1 MAPSDWSR
9 AESLS
14 PCVERFWNVFGADS
28 ENPHT
33 CESSARFS
41 TNFLGGN
48 IFLRAGW
55 IARDSTVK
63 NGIPSI
69 ALLFTRS
76 VTKNLWDLV
85 LSQLTEGILIFEL
98 TWLTRKILAN
108 PRPRITSEAR
118 LVWVHPCLALLISL
132 CVTYNAAF

>member
-14 PCVERFWNVFGADS
+14 PCVECFWNIFGVDS

-41 TNFLGGN
+41 ISFLGGN
-48 IFLRAGW
+48 IFPRAGW
-55 IARDSTVK
+55 IARDSAVK
-63 NGIPSI
+63 NGMLSI

-85 LSQLTEGILIFEL
+85 LSHLTEGILIFEL
-98 TWLTRKILAN
+98 T
-108 PRPRITSEAR
+108 EAR
-118 LVWVHPCLALLISL
+118 TGIGHREQA
-132 CVTYNAAF
+132 